1 MPRPTSFPVS
11 DSFAYAVGLLL
22 DYADTTLPM
31 VPLVKGLFY
40 LDLTWLRDH
49 GTTFTGVN
57 YVALD
62 HGPVPDNYKGRLK
75 KMEEDG
81 LIQLGEVPL
90 APGIVAK
97 PVTLLVP
104 PPPPEPDLGRVA
116 RELAEWV
123 GRGRRSVDLS
133 EIAHKNVAWQQA
145 FHQGGNGTPINMIA
159 ALDQIL
165 EPDPW
170 LDDPVDPRERAAVPD
185 DMEEL

>member
-1 MPRPTSFPVS
+1 MATPTSFPTG
-11 DSFAYAVGLLL
+11 DAFAYAVGLLL
-22 DYADTTLPM
+22 EYADRTLPT

-49 GTTFTGVN
+49 GTTFTGVD

-62 HGPVPDNYKGRLK
+62 HGPVPDNYKTLLK
-75 KMEEDG
+75 KMEDDG
-81 LIQLGEVPL
+81 LIQLAEVPL

-97 PVTLLVP
+97 PVTLLVS
-104 PPPPEPDLGRVA
+104 PPPPEPELARVA
-116 RELAEWV
+116 RDLAEWV

-145 FHQGGNGTPINMIA
+145 FHRGGNGTPINMIA

-170 LDDPVDPRERAAVPD
+170 LDDPATPRERAAVSGD
-185 DMEEL
+185 VEEF